1 MKRTVGE
8 MSNQKPNPA
17 RKRRPI
23 AGERQTTR
31 STAPTATTTAPPEEP
46 AKGWSLLRRPEKK
59 DDVTAGS
66 KPAPPRP
73 RATAATADRA
83 VERADDGSGPG
94 RTVPNRALALLAAAA
109 VVLVGTAAWLGL
121 GTWDVRTVQSADAA
135 ETASQAA
142 PAAAERAA
150 ATILSYN
157 YKSLGGDEAAAER
170 FMTPAYRKKYGD
182 TFDKLVKPNAAK
194 LQARVTADVKSSG
207 VTNADPD
214 RVDVLLFVNQTTTST
229 ANGGQPQ
236 IALNRVTFHMVK
248 QKDTWLVDNITS
260 Y

>member
-1 MKRTVGE
+1 
-8 MSNQKPNPA
+8 MSNQKPSTV

-23 AGERQTTR
+23 AGERQTGR
-31 STAPTATTTAPPEEP
+31 PGAPGSPSTSLKDRTGTDEP
-46 AKGWSLLRRPEKK
+46 ARGWSLFRRAGGSGEPG
-59 DDVTAGS
+59 AGS
-66 KPAPPRP
+66 KPRSPRP
-73 RATAATADRA
+73 EARTPKPD
-83 VERADDGSGPG
+83 RADDPSGSG
-94 RTVPNRALALLAAAA
+94 RTVPTRILAGLAAVA
-109 VVLVGTAAWLGL
+109 VLLVATAAWLGL

-170 FMTPAYRKKYGD
+170 TMTPAYKKKYGQ

-194 LQARVTADVKSSG
+194 LQARVSADVKSSG

-214 RVDVLLFVNQTTTST
+214 RVDVLMFVNQTTTST

-236 IALNRVTFHMVK
+236 VALNRVTFHMVK